1 MLKDRSPIKDV
12 DLFRSSAKKEANIQ
26 SQSSSSKY
34 NTLDEKSRKKAMQVM
49 FSQESDQY
57 ISLRRN

>member
-49 FSQESDQY
+49 FSQESD
-57 ISLRRN
+57 